1 MAARRERRGEV
12 MVVRRRVRGR
22 IEQRDSHRASIIGS
36 LGKPLD
42 VLYFHQYFATR
53 RRSTATRSYELAR
66 RLVERGHHVTIVS
79 RDTRKLE
86 SGREGRPAGRLVAR
100 EQVDGIDVLFL
111 NIPYANRYSTP
122 VRLASFTAF
131 TVAAGIAGAL
141 ERKPDVVFASSTPLT
156 IGIAG
161 LATARLKRVPFVFEI
176 RDLWPAVPVE
186 LGALRSGPAVR
197 GAEWLER
204 RLYEGAAKIV
214 VLSEGA
220 QQDLER
226 RGIPGEKLALIPNA
240 ADLDVFRP
248 DVVDEG
254 FRAMHGLEGKFV
266 ALYAGAMGRANGLD
280 QLVDAAEALRRR
292 GDDRVAIV
300 ALGDGGE
307 RQRLEER
314 VRELGLD
321 NLLFLPPVAKE
332 ELAGIVGAADVTLT
346 IFAPYPVLETN
357 SPNKFFD
364 SLAAGKAA
372 VVNLDGW
379 VRRLVEANEAG
390 AWVPAGEPEALAW
403 ALSALAGDRERVE
416 RMGRN
421 ARELAEREFSRDLMA
436 ERLERTLEDAI
447 G

>member
-1 MAARRERRGEV
+1 VTIRARSTRTFV
-12 MVVRRRVRGR
+12 
-22 IEQRDSHRASIIGS
+22 
-36 LGKPLD
+36 D

-66 RLVERGHHVTIVS
+66 RLVDRGHRVTIVS
-79 RDTRKLE
+79 RDTRMLE
-86 SGREGRPAGRLVAR
+86 AGRHERHGKVVAR

-111 NIPYANRYSTP
+111 NVPYANRYPTP

-131 TVAAGIAGAL
+131 TIAASVAGAL
-141 ERKPDVVFASSTPLT
+141 GRKPDVVFASSTPLT

-186 LGALRSGPAVR
+186 LGVLKGGAATRS
-197 GAEWLER
+197 AEWLEQ
-204 RLYEGAAKIV
+204 RLYDGAERIV

-220 QQDLER
+220 RDVLVE
-226 RGIPGEKLALIPNA
+226 RGIPAEKLVLIPNA

-248 DVVDEG
+248 DVVDAE
-254 FRAMHGLEGKFV
+254 FRAKHGLENRFV
-266 ALYAGAMGRANGLD
+266 AVYAGAMGRANGLD
-280 QLVDAAEALRRR
+280 QLVDAADALRRW
-292 GDDRVAIV
+292 GDNRITIV

-307 RQRLEER
+307 RARLEER
-314 VRELGLD
+314 AKELGLD
-321 NLLFLPPVAKE
+321 NLRFLPAVPKE
-332 ELAGIVGAADVTLT
+332 ELAGILGAADVTLT

-364 SLAAGKAA
+364 SLAAGKPV

-379 VRRLVEANEAG
+379 LRRLVEENDAG
-390 AWVPAGEPEALAW
+390 VWVPAGNAEGLAG
-403 ALSALAGDRERVE
+403 ALSSLAANPDKVE
-416 RMGRN
+416 AMGRN
-421 ARELAEREFSRDLMA
+421 ARGLAEREFGRDEMA
-436 ERLERTLEDAI
+436 DRLAQTLEEAA

>member
-1 MAARRERRGEV
+1 
-12 MVVRRRVRGR
+12 
-22 IEQRDSHRASIIGS
+22 
-36 LGKPLD
+36 LD

-66 RLVERGHHVTIVS
+66 RLVDRGHRVTIVS
-79 RDTRKLE
+79 RDTRRLE
-86 SGREGRPAGRLVAR
+86 AGRDSKPPGRFVAR
-100 EQVDGIDVLFL
+100 ERVDGIDVLFL
-111 NIPYANRYSTP
+111 NVPYANRYPTP

-131 TVAAGIAGAL
+131 TVAAGVAGAL

-176 RDLWPAVPVE
+176 RDLWPAVPVQ
-186 LGALRSGPAVR
+186 LGALRNKPAVR
-197 GAEWLER
+197 SAEWLER
-204 RLYEGAAKIV
+204 RLYEGAERIV

-226 RGIPGEKLALIPNA
+226 RGVPSEKLALIPNA

-248 DVVDEG
+248 GIVDEG
-254 FRAMHGLEGKFV
+254 FRARHGLEGRFV

-280 QLVDAAEALRRR
+280 QLVDAADKLR
-292 GDDRVAIV
+292 GTRVTIV

-307 RQRLEER
+307 RPGLERR
-314 VRELGLD
+314 VRELGLE

-332 ELAGIVGAADVTLT
+332 QLAGIVGAADVTLT
-346 IFAPYPVLETN
+346 IFAAYPVLETN

-364 SLAAGKAA
+364 SLAAGKPV

-379 VRRLVEANEAG
+379 LRRLVEENDAG
-390 AWVPAGEPEALAW
+390 VWVPAGDP
-403 ALSALAGDRERVE
+403 SALAGRLAELADDDARVE

-421 ARELAEREFSRDLMA
+421 ARALAEREFSRDLMA
-436 ERLERTLEDAI
+436 ERLARTLEEAV
-447 G
+447 GA

>member
-1 MAARRERRGEV
+1 V
-12 MVVRRRVRGR
+12 
-22 IEQRDSHRASIIGS
+22 DII
-36 LGKPLD
+36 
-42 VLYFHQYFATR
+42 YFHQYFATR

-66 RLVERGHHVTIVS
+66 RLVDRGHRVTIVS
-79 RDTRKLE
+79 RDTRRLE
-86 SGREGRPAGRLVAR
+86 TGREQPPAGRLVAR

-122 VRLASFTAF
+122 VRLASFAAF
-131 TVAAGIAGAL
+131 TVAAAVAGAL
-141 ERKPDVVFASSTPLT
+141 ERRPDVVFASSTPLT

-161 LATARLKRVPFVFEI
+161 LSTARIKRVPFVFEV

-186 LGALRSGPAVR
+186 LGALKSEPAVR
-197 GAEWLER
+197 SAQWLER
-204 RLYEGAAKIV
+204 RLYDGAERIV

-220 QQDLER
+220 RDDLER
-226 RGIPGEKLALIPNA
+226 RGIPAEKLALIPNA

-248 DVVDEG
+248 DVVDDA
-254 FRAMHGLEGKFV
+254 FRARHGLEGKFV

-280 QLVDAAEALRRR
+280 QLVDTAEALRRH
-292 GDDRVAIV
+292 GEERVVIV

-307 RQRLEER
+307 RPQLEER
-314 VRELGLD
+314 VRRLGLT
-321 NLLFLPPVAKE
+321 NLRILPPVAKQ

-346 IFAPYPVLETN
+346 IFAPFPVLETN

-364 SLAAGKAA
+364 SLAAGRPA
-372 VVNLDGW
+372 VVNLNGW
-379 VRRLVEANEAG
+379 VRRLVEENEAG

-403 ALSALAGDRERVE
+403 ALSALAGDPDRVA

-421 ARELAEREFSRDLMA
+421 ARDLAEREFSRDLMA
-436 ERLERTLEDAI
+436 ERLERTLEEAV

>member
-1 MAARRERRGEV
+1 VRAVRAIRAAAI
-12 MVVRRRVRGR
+12 GR
-22 IEQRDSHRASIIGS
+22 FDRSIAIALCDHRLRSFSA
-36 LGKPLD
+36 LD

-66 RLVERGHHVTIVS
+66 RLVDRGHRVTIVS
-79 RDTRKLE
+79 RDTRRLE
-86 SGREGRPAGRLVAR
+86 AGRGGRPPGRLVAR

-111 NIPYANRYSTP
+111 NVPYANRYPTP

-131 TVAAGIAGAL
+131 TVAASVAGAL

-161 LATARLKRVPFVFEI
+161 LTTARLKRVPFVFEI

-186 LGALRSGPAVR
+186 LGALKSRPAVQS
-197 GAEWLER
+197 AEWLEGQ
-204 RLYEGAAKIV
+204 LYRGAERIV

-220 QQDLER
+220 KDDLER

-248 DVVDEG
+248 DVVDDD
-254 FRAMHGLEGKFV
+254 FRRTHGLEGKFV

-280 QLVDAAEALRRR
+280 QLVDAAAALRRR
-292 GDDRVAIV
+292 GEERVVIV

-307 RQRLEER
+307 RAGLEER
-314 VRELGLD
+314 AQELRLD
-321 NLLFLPPVAKE
+321 NLRFLPAVAKE
-332 ELAGIVGAADVTLT
+332 QLAGIVGAADVTLT

-364 SLAAGKAA
+364 SLAAGKPV

-379 VRRLVEANEAG
+379 LRRLVEENEAG
-390 AWVPAGEPEALAW
+390 AWVPGGEPEALAW
-403 ALSALAGDRERVE
+403 ALSALAGDPERVA

-436 ERLERTLEDAI
+436 ERLARTLEEAVAR
-447 G
+447 

>member
-1 MAARRERRGEV
+1 V
-12 MVVRRRVRGR
+12 
-22 IEQRDSHRASIIGS
+22 
-36 LGKPLD
+36 D
-42 VLYFHQYFATR
+42 VLYFHQYFASR

-66 RLVERGHHVTIVS
+66 RLVDRGHRVTIVS
-79 RDTRKLE
+79 RDTRMLE
-86 SGREGRPAGRLVAR
+86 AGREEREGKVVAR

-111 NIPYANRYSTP
+111 NIPYANRYPTP

-131 TVAAGIAGAL
+131 TIAASVAGAL
-141 ERKPDVVFASSTPLT
+141 GRKPDVVFASSTPLT

-161 LATARLKRVPFVFEI
+161 LLTARLKRVPFVFEI

-186 LGALRSGPAVR
+186 LGVLQGGAAIRS
-197 GAEWLER
+197 AEWLER
-204 RLYEGAAKIV
+204 RLYDGAERIV

-220 QQDLER
+220 REALLD
-226 RGIPGEKLALIPNA
+226 RGIPAEKLVLIPNA

-254 FRAMHGLEGKFV
+254 FRAKHGLENRFV

-280 QLVDAAEALRRR
+280 QLVDAADALRRW
-292 GDDRVAIV
+292 GDDRIMIV

-307 RQRLEER
+307 RARLEER
-314 VRELGLD
+314 VAELGLD
-321 NLLFLPPVAKE
+321 NLRFLPAVPKE

-346 IFAPYPVLETN
+346 VFAPYPVLETN

-364 SLAAGKAA
+364 SLAAGKPV

-379 VRRLVEANEAG
+379 LRRLVEHHDAG
-390 AWVPAGEPEALAW
+390 VWVPAGNAESLAG
-403 ALSALAGDRERVE
+403 ALSSLAANPGKVE
-416 RMGRN
+416 SMGRN
-421 ARELAEREFSRDLMA
+421 GRALAEREFGRDEMA
-436 ERLERTLEDAI
+436 DRLARTLEEAV